1 MTRPYLIIL
10 GLVCLDLCLE
20 LAPDII
26 KSLLVV
32 GPLRVLELLEALD
45 FALELLNLSFQD
57 STLVVL
63 ILKSRLKNMDV
74 LDLVGFLF

>member
-1 MTRPYLIIL
+1 MARPYLIIL

-32 GPLRVLELLEALD
+32 GPFRVLELHEALD
-45 FALELLNLSFQD
+45 FALELLDLSFQD
-57 STLVVL
+57 STFVVL
-63 ILKSRLKNMDV
+63 VLNSRLKHMNV
-74 LDLVGFLF
+74 LGLVGFFF